1 MYYRHVY
8 ILCKRI
14 NNYIASTH
22 AEYADPTLIDAAAD
36 RIVAGETGLD
46 PPSSIGISSVAKIK
60 INKSGRRSS
69 SCGDGSSSLDICV
82 PIHVCMYVCSMSVC
96 KNKWITSEG
105 VLCGQFVLGVH
116 TSVVNGLEMQKRR
129 YLAIYIQQYTC
140 TTYVCM
146 HVCMYVCTHIC
157 RCTYPLIHNSNQRGF
172 LLLVGS
178 EIGLIFLARAGRY
191 L

>member
-1 MYYRHVY
+1 M
-8 ILCKRI
+8 
-14 NNYIASTH
+14 
-22 AEYADPTLIDAAAD
+22 IDAAAE

-60 INKSGRRSS
+60 INNSGRRRSS
-69 SCGDGSSSLDICV
+69 SGDGSSSGSSNWIYVYLFMY
-82 PIHVCMYVCSMSVC
+82 VCMYVCMHACSMSVC

-105 VLCGQFVLGVH
+105 ELCGQFVLGVH

-146 HVCMYVCTHIC
+146 YVCMHVCMYVCTHIC
-157 RCTYPLIHNSNQRGF
+157 ME
-172 LLLVGS
+172 LLMYIS
-178 EIGLIFLARAGRY
+178 IDP
-191 L
+191 